1 MYRCDDNIGGCLSVA
16 ASRVGSGL
24 RVTACRAGAQ
34 VSVAASRIGSG
45 LRVTACRAGAQ
56 VSVAASRIGSG
67 LRVTAGIVC
76 TVNRDAYLRIAPDVV
91 WLDSSTVG
99 GEFEIYSNVVWRI
112 E

>member
-1 MYRCDDNIGGCLSVA
+1 MYRCDDNIGGCLSVS
-16 ASRVGSGL
+16 ASRIGSGL
-24 RVTACRAGAQ
+24 KVTACRAGAQ
-34 VSVAASRIGSG
+34 ASVS
-45 LRVTACRAGAQ
+45 
-56 VSVAASRIGSG
+56 ASRIGSG

-76 TVNRDAYLRIAPDVV
+76 TVNRDAYLHVAPDVV

>member
-16 ASRVGSGL
+16 ASRIGL
-24 RVTACRAGAQ
+24 
-34 VSVAASRIGSG
+34 G